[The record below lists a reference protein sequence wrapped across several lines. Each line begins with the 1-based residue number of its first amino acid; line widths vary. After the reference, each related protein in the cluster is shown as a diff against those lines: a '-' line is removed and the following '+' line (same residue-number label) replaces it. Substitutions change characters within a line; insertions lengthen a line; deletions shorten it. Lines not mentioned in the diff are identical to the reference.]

1 MRVTQNMMS
10 RTLLSDIQDV
20 TGQLAATQQKLSS
33 GKQISK
39 PSDDPYGTT
48 RALQFR
54 GELAQNQQYQQN
66 VQDADAWQGVVDSAL
81 SSASSIAQR
90 ANELLV
96 QGASETTDATGRAS
110 IAAEIDQL
118 IDSLKTEGNAQYAG
132 RYVFAGSATLTAPYQ
147 LGANDAYAGNTDT
160 IRREIGP
167 GVQMDV
173 NTPGSAVFGDDT
185 SGLIHTLRT
194 ISADLRSGNT
204 SALQNADMT
213 SLSGDLD
220 TIANAQAIVGA
231 RQNRLET
238 ALGRLQDME
247 QSTTTLLSGT
257 EDADM
262 AKTMVDFSQ
271 QTAVFQA
278 ALRAGAQI
286 IQPSLMD
293 FLS

>member
-204 SALQNADMT
+204 SALQNGDMT